1 MNDHK
6 LQKGNYRVEIPVI
19 VKGPRVDG
27 TTYQMEHHIDIEKL
41 RLKPKSLPI
50 DMSSPKRLALVK
62 EMVKAELPDGG
73 LFTPDLI
80 LYEGYDDTE
89 GIEYWSDET
98 WTLDPTGTWFVEEEI
113 NNHCHTLETPY
124 TYAGTIAPR
133 YL

>member
-1 MNDHK
+1 M
-6 LQKGNYRVEIPVI
+6 QRGNYDVSIPVI
-19 VKGPRVDG
+19 IEGPLEG
-27 TTYQMEHHIDIEKL
+27 GFTYKYKSHIDIEQL
-41 RLKPKSLPI
+41 GLKPKSLPI

-73 LFTPDLI
+73 LFTDDLI

-98 WTLDPTGTWFVEEEI
+98 WTLDPTGTWFIEEEI
-113 NNHCHTLETPY
+113 NNHCHILETPY
-124 TYAGTIAPR
+124 CTYSGTIAPR